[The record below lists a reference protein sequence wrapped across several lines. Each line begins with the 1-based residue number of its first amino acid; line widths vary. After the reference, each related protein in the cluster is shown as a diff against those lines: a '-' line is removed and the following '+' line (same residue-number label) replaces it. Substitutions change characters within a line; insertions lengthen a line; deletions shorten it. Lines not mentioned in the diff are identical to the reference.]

1 MELKPNRLD
10 RGAAPAADGAGV
22 PCGHAVIREWW
33 VLMQE
38 MRARL
43 LVLEEQ
49 VKLNSRTSSK
59 PPSSDGPGL
68 GSRSVKPKSGRKVGA
83 QPGHKGSFRAML
95 PSDQVDQQVVCR
107 PEPRCTQCQGDVIAH
122 EDEAKAIRHQV
133 FDLPPITTAGNGV
146 FAPARRL

>member
-1 MELKPNRLD
+1 MKLKPTVLTEE
-10 RGAAPAADGAGV
+10 PPLPQTV
-22 PCGHAVIREWW
+22 QECHAVMREWW

-95 PSDQVDQQVVCR
+95 PSDQVDQQVVCQ
-107 PEPRCTQCQGDVIAH
+107 PEPRCTQCQGDVVVSG
-122 EDEAKAIRHQV
+122 EE
-133 FDLPPITTAGNGV
+133 N
-146 FAPARRL
+146 